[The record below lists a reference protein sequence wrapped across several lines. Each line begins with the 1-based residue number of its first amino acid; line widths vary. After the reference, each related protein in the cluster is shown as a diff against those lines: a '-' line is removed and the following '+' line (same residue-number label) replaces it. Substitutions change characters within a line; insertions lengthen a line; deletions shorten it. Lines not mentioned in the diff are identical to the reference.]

1 MEIVKPEVEL
11 FWVMPVTF
19 EPTPPLIV
27 TLPDPLPELVI
38 VPALLMVFEIVM
50 PLAVE
55 LLLFSVKLPVPV
67 MPPEWVKTAQPL
79 FASVSPPAPSV
90 VAPDI
95 FTVPAPVPL
104 VIVRALA
111 SCVMAPLSVRLRL
124 EVAWS
129 TVRLLFSPKVPLRVV
144 LFVTP
149 VIDRVPEEPE
159 RTVMLLVYVP
169 AREEVSVALLLP
181 PVFPS
186 TIAPVPNAALVEPV
200 NAPLRIVTPPVKVFA
215 PDRVRVVFA
224 LSWITPVTLVPMGAL
239 IDTLPAPLPELVMVP
254 VLLTPM
260 VALEIVMPLAVDPSF
275 LKIRLPVPMMPPV
288 RVMVPF

>member
-1 MEIVKPEVEL
+1 
-11 FWVMPVTF
+11 
-19 EPTPPLIV
+19 
-27 TLPDPLPELVI
+27 
-38 VPALLMVFEIVM
+38 M
-50 PLAVE
+50 PL
-55 LLLFSVKLPVPV
+55 L
-67 MPPEWVKTAQPL
+67 
-79 FASVSPPAPSV
+79 ASVSPPTPSV

-111 SCVMAPLSVRLRL
+111 SCVMAPLSVRFWLA
-124 EVAWS
+124 VAWS
-129 TVRLLFSPKVPLRVV
+129 TVRLLFSPRVPLRVV

-169 AREEVSVALLLP
+169 ARVEVSVALLLP

-200 NAPLRIVTPPVKVFA
+200 NAPLRMVRPPVKVFA
-215 PDRVRVVFA
+215 PDSVRVEVA
-224 LSWITPVTLVPMGAL
+224 LSWTTPVTLVPMGAL
-239 IDTLPAPLPELVMVP
+239 IKTLPVPLPELVIVP
-254 VLLTPM
+254 VLLTDA
-260 VALEIVMPLAVDPSF
+260 VEIVTPLAVEPSF

>member
-1 MEIVKPEVEL
+1 
-11 FWVMPVTF
+11 MPVTF
-19 EPTPPLIV
+19 EPTPPLIS
-27 TLPDPLPELVI
+27 TLPVPLPELVI

-67 MPPEWVKTAQPL
+67 MPPEWVNTAEPL

-90 VAPDI
+90 VAPEI
-95 FTVPAPVPL
+95 STVPAPVPL

-124 EVAWS
+124 VEAWS
-129 TVRLLFSPKVPLRVV
+129 TVRLLFSAKVPLRVV

-169 AREEVSVALLLP
+169 AREELSVALLLP
-181 PVFPS
+181 LVSPS
-186 TIAPVPNAALVEPV
+186 TIVPVPNAALVEPV
-200 NAPLRIVTPPVKVFA
+200 
-215 PDRVRVVFA
+215 
-224 LSWITPVTLVPMGAL
+224 
-239 IDTLPAPLPELVMVP
+239 
-254 VLLTPM
+254 
-260 VALEIVMPLAVDPSF
+260 
-275 LKIRLPVPMMPPV
+275 
-288 RVMVPF
+288 